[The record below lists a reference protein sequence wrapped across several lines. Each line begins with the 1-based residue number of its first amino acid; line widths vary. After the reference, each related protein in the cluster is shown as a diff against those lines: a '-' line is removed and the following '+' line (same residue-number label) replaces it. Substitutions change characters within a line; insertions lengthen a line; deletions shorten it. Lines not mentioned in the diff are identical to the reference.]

1 MSRPRHELNVLG
13 AFRGSRI
20 LTLDELCR
28 RLQTSRSTV
37 LRRLNEHGYHSSYN
51 HAGEFL
57 TIDEVADFDSRGFWI
72 WKAARFSK
80 HGNLKNTVEYFVKES
95 KQGMT
100 HEELTTLLAVRTH
113 NTLLALVEQNR
124 IRRERLGPTFVY
136 VSPKASIRRE
146 QVRQRK
152 SLLAKPKKPRPSS
165 QQIIAVLLELIKD
178 PAAQREQLVLR
189 CQRSGVSLG
198 RDQLNAIFEKYD
210 LDKKRALS

>member
-1 MSRPRHELNVLG
+1 MARPRQEFNVLG
-13 AFRGSRI
+13 AFRASPI
-20 LTLDELCR
+20 LTLEELCR
-28 RLQTSRSTV
+28 RLQASRSTV

-51 HAGEFL
+51 HAGKFL
-57 TIDEVADFDSRGFWI
+57 TIDELAEFDSRGLWV

-80 HGNLKNTVEYFVKES
+80 HGNLKDTVDYFVKQS

-113 NTLLALVEQNR
+113 NTLLALVEDNR

-136 VSPKASIRRE
+136 VSPKAPIRRE
-146 QVRQRK
+146 QIRQRK
-152 SLLAKPKKPRPSS
+152 PLLANAKKPRPSH

-178 PAAQREQLVLR
+178 PAAQREQLVRR
-189 CQRSGVSLG
+189 CHTSGVSLQ
-198 RDQLNAIFEKYD
+198 REQLDAIFEKYD